1 MTNAE
6 SEILSNSRAFVQRVV
21 APGAATADEREEFPI
36 DVFRAVGRFGVFG
49 AGFPSDYNGLALGFA
64 VHAGLIREIAQACAS
79 TAMSAV
85 AHATLAALPIFLGG
99 SERLKQRLLPA
110 LIGGDAIGAFAMTE
124 AGSGSDIGATATTAT
139 EAGDHYLLNGAKVF
153 ITNANV
159 ADVAVVVA
167 KTSPAAGIL
176 GLSLFAVEKGMP
188 GFQATGRRERK
199 LGMRASDTG
208 ELAFNDVRVP
218 KDNLIGRRNGG
229 FAILQQTLPAARLDM
244 AAIAIGISERARDLC
259 VDHAVGRR
267 QFGKP
272 IGRFQL
278 VQRMLA
284 DMETSI
290 DAASLLLAHG
300 LELRDRGLPLA
311 KVASEAKL
319 FASERAVEITRNA
332 IQIHGAAGYSR
343 DLPLER
349 LYRDAKLTEIGDG
362 TSEIQRLIIAD
373 EMIKARSPRIPG
385 R

>member
-1 MTNAE
+1 MVNA
-6 SEILSNSRAFVQRVV
+6 RAFVRQVV
-21 APGAATADEREEFPI
+21 APVAAAADEREEFAA
-36 DVFRAVGRFGVFG
+36 DVFRAAGRFGVFG
-49 AGFPSDYNGLALGFA
+49 AGFPREYGGLALGCA
-64 VHAGLIREIAQACAS
+64 VSTGLIREIAQACAS

-85 AHATLAALPIFLGG
+85 AHATLATLPIFLGG

-110 LIGGDAIGAFAMTE
+110 LIGGEAIAAFAMTE
-124 AGSGSDIGATATTAT
+124 AGSGSDIAAIATTAT
-139 EAGDHYLLNGAKVF
+139 DAGDHYLLNGSKAF

-167 KTSPAAGIL
+167 KTAPAAGIL
-176 GLSLFAVEKGMP
+176 GLSLLAVEKGTP

-208 ELAFNDVRVP
+208 ELVFTDARVP

-290 DAASLLLAHG
+290 DAANLLLARG
-300 LELRDRGLPLA
+300 LELRERGHPLA
-311 KVASEAKL
+311 KAASEAKL
-319 FASERAVEITRNA
+319 FASEMAVEITRNA
-332 IQIHGAAGYSR
+332 IQVHGAAGYSR

-373 EMIKARSPRIPG
+373 EMIKERLARTSG

>member
-1 MTNAE
+1 MSAQT
-6 SEILSNSRAFVQRVV
+6 FVRQVV
-21 APGAATADEREEFPI
+21 APVAAAADEREEFPV
-36 DVFRAVGRFGVFG
+36 DVFRAAGRFGVFG
-49 AGFPSDYNGLALGFA
+49 AGFPSEYGGLALGWA
-64 VHAGLIREIAQACAS
+64 VYTGLIREIAQACAS

-85 AHATLAALPIFLGG
+85 AHATLAMLPIFLGG

-110 LIGGDAIGAFAMTE
+110 LIGGEAIAAFAMTE
-124 AGSGSDIGATATTAT
+124 AGSGSDIAAIATTAT
-139 EAGDHYLLNGAKVF
+139 DAGEHFLLNGSKVF

-167 KTSPAAGIL
+167 KTAPAAGIL
-176 GLSLFAVEKGMP
+176 GLSLLAVERGTP

-208 ELAFNDVRVP
+208 ELVFTDALVP

-229 FAILQQTLPAARLDM
+229 FAILQRTLPAARLDM

-278 VQRMLA
+278 VQQMLA

-290 DAASLLLAHG
+290 DAASLLLARG
-300 LELRDRGLPLA
+300 LELRERGLPLA
-311 KVASEAKL
+311 KAASEAKL
-319 FASERAVEITRNA
+319 FASEMAVEITRNA
-332 IQIHGAAGYSR
+332 IQVHGASGYSR

-373 EMIKARSPRIPG
+373 EMIKERLARIPG

>member
-1 MTNAE
+1 MRSPDTDLLMSAQT
-6 SEILSNSRAFVQRVV
+6 FVRQVV
-21 APGAATADEREEFPI
+21 APVAAAADEREEFPV
-36 DVFRAVGRFGVFG
+36 DVFRAAGRFGVFG
-49 AGFPSDYNGLALGFA
+49 AGFPSEYGGLALGWA
-64 VHAGLIREIAQACAS
+64 VYTGLIREIAQACAS

-85 AHATLAALPIFLGG
+85 AHATLAMLPIFLGG

-110 LIGGDAIGAFAMTE
+110 LIGGEAIAAFAMTE
-124 AGSGSDIGATATTAT
+124 AGSGSDIAAIATTAT
-139 EAGDHYLLNGAKVF
+139 DAGEHFLLNGSKVF

-167 KTSPAAGIL
+167 KTAPAAGIL
-176 GLSLFAVEKGMP
+176 GLSLLAVERGTP

-208 ELAFNDVRVP
+208 ELVFTDALVP

-229 FAILQQTLPAARLDM
+229 FAILQRTLPAARLDM

-278 VQRMLA
+278 VQQMLA

-290 DAASLLLAHG
+290 DAASLLLARG
-300 LELRDRGLPLA
+300 LELRERGLPLA
-311 KVASEAKL
+311 KAASEAKL
-319 FASERAVEITRNA
+319 FASEMAVEITRNA
-332 IQIHGAAGYSR
+332 IQVHGASGYSR

-373 EMIKARSPRIPG
+373 EMIKERLARIPG